1 MPSGGVNDDPKGQ
14 AYLFDISTGQIL
26 QTFDDPTPTIRDLF
40 GSTVALEGNLA
51 LVGALF
57 DSTQGIFVGQAHL
70 YDVSTGSLIQT
81 FDDPTPTSSDQF
93 GTAIAL
99 DAGRV
104 LVGEIGDDI
113 NGKNIGHAHLFI
125 PAPASF
131 YLVLLGHM
139 MILKRPKAGIVMIRA
154 AK

>member
-1 MPSGGVNDDPKGQ
+1 
-14 AYLFDISTGQIL
+14 
-26 QTFDDPTPTIRDLF
+26 
-40 GSTVALEGNLA
+40 
-51 LVGALF
+51 
-57 DSTQGIFVGQAHL
+57 
-70 YDVSTGSLIQT
+70 
-81 FDDPTPTSSDQF
+81 
-93 GTAIAL
+93 L